1 MNSWKVWAGN
11 AAKVVVVAG
20 SLASLVAPVRA
31 QAPSPGP
38 RALGPVV
45 RITSPLGDASVT
57 PGEGKPGA
65 GSINGSGFLI
75 TIEATTRDS
84 VNVTAKEALNIRDTS
99 RLGQPNLLFPGL
111 FVSFDVDLTKP
122 DGGIIPKNTNL
133 ASLFNILGVDDTPGP
148 GITVWTAW
156 HVLES
161 IPADV
166 SSFNITASIRDNV
179 GRVAIDRINL
189 RVARGAVP
197 SGQALTP
204 APSGTPLPGDDID
217 DADGPEV
224 AMVAPRVPTRVAQG
238 PAGTPAGASGAL
250 FFLQVSALDRSRNGI
265 AVKEGVIDDKPQI
278 PNPKTNNGVA
288 GPNRNF
294 PGLNVTFDVPLRQP
308 NGNLVAAGVNLAPLF
323 NVAGSEIDKDGFV
336 MTVADWVVGGSL
348 ELPVGKRSVTI
359 NARVTDNA
367 GRSSSVRHVVGIS
380 DTRDGQD
387 LTPTPD
393 VPTPVAASS
402 FPEEN

>member
-1 MNSWKVWAGN
+1 MN
-11 AAKVVVVAG
+11 
-20 SLASLVAPVRA
+20 
-31 QAPSPGP
+31 
-38 RALGPVV
+38 
-45 RITSPLGDASVT
+45 
-57 PGEGKPGA
+57 
-65 GSINGSGFLI
+65 
-75 TIEATTRDS
+75 
-84 VNVTAKEALNIRDTS
+84 
-99 RLGQPNLLFPGL
+99 
-111 FVSFDVDLTKP
+111 
-122 DGGIIPKNTNL
+122 
-133 ASLFNILGVDDTPGP
+133 
-148 GITVWTAW
+148 
-156 HVLES
+156 
-161 IPADV
+161 
-166 SSFNITASIRDNV
+166 SFNITASIRDNV
-179 GRVAIDRINL
+179 GRVAVDRINL
-189 RVARGAVP
+189 RVTRGAVP

-204 APSGTPLPGDDID
+204 APTGTPLPGDDID

-238 PAGTPAGASGAL
+238 PAGTPTGASGAL

-278 PNPKTNNGVA
+278 PNPKTNNSVA

-348 ELPVGKRSVTI
+348 ELPAGKKSVTI
-359 NARVTDNA
+359 NTRVTDNA
-367 GRSSSVRHVVGIS
+367 GRSSSVKHVVGIS

-393 VPTPVAASS
+393 VPTPIAASS